1 VTAGNT
7 WILGLAR
14 VQPGDRI
21 EAREH
26 RQPWFTGTVS
36 EVAPPLGIAWVLE
49 DGTGLRRLVSVR
61 HHRLRRSQLVT
72 AA

>member
-1 VTAGNT
+1 MTTNNV

-14 VQPGDRI
+14 VQPGDRV
-21 EAREH
+21 EAGEH
-26 RQPWFTGTVS
+26 RRPCFTGTVS
-36 EVAPPLGIAWVLE
+36 EVAPQLGIAWVLE

-61 HHRLRRSQLVT
+61 SHRLRRSQLVN